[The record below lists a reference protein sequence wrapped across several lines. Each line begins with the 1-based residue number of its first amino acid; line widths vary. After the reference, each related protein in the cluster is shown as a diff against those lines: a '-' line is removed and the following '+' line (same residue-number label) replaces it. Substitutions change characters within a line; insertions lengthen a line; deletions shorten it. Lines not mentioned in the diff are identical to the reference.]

1 MNIFQFRVRDDWKI
15 KGGPQIKRYIES
27 KKKINSFTLVR
38 KKFFRHYIEF
48 PDMPKNKGRKDG
60 TMGLKIKI

>member
-1 MNIFQFRVRDDWKI
+1 MNDFQFRIKHNWKI
-15 KGGPQIKRYIES
+15 KGGPQIQRYIES
-27 KKKINSFTLVR
+27 KKIINSFTLVR
-38 KKFFRHYIEF
+38 KKFFRRYIEF